1 MSFPLGRLIGA
12 RFPIVCGC
20 AAALA
25 CSGPPPVRGVVL
37 FTRWN
42 LTLPAASV
50 IVYALP
56 AHNEID
62 RQLAELCASD
72 SLLTSIGAL
81 EVPFGPVRV
90 QGDGIELEASLG
102 AARPVDRPKRERM
115 VASRAWAKR
124 GALVAFRARMD
135 SLLHRTAITS
145 ARTSD
150 SGSYQLLLPRADSIE
165 LFAFSKYYD
174 DGALL
179 VWRDRVAGIGT
190 HDLRM
195 PVRRMRDV
203 YCGEP

>member
-1 MSFPLGRLIGA
+1 MSFLPRWPIVC

-25 CSGPPPVRGVVL
+25 CSGRPPVRGVVL
-37 FTRWN
+37 VTRWN

-62 RQLAELCASD
+62 RQLAELCARD
-72 SLLTSIGAL
+72 SMLASIGAL
-81 EVPFGPVRV
+81 EVPLGPVRV
-90 QGDGIELEASLG
+90 QGDGIELDASLG
-102 AARPVDRPKRERM
+102 TVRPVARAKHERM
-115 VASRAWAKR
+115 VASAGWARR
-124 GALVAFRARMD
+124 GALVAYRARMD
-135 SLLHRTAITS
+135 SLLQRTAIAS

-150 SGSYQLLLPRADSIE
+150 SGSYQFLLPNADSIE

-174 DGALL
+174 DGALMI
-179 VWRDRVAGIGT
+179 WRDRVPGIGT